1 MHPSPSGPAAAAES
15 AFKTPEKARLA
26 SARPASPM
34 PPPPAAPPVGP
45 RVLSPPNG
53 RGADALLAVRT
64 EEAARFAAES
74 NLLEQRLAALTQS
87 QQCAIPVP
95 LGPPCALVRRRRP
108 TVARSAARYESD
120 LYKAALSEMQAERR
134 RLEQQIVDERAEID
148 VRLSAVACR
157 RVLVFGVL
165 GVP

>member
-34 PPPPAAPPVGP
+34 APPPAVGP

-53 RGADALLAVRT
+53 RSADALLAART

-74 NLLEQRLAALTQS
+74 NLLEQRLTALTQS
-87 QQCAIPVP
+87 QQCASPVP
-95 LGPPCALVRRRRP
+95 LTRR
-108 TVARSAARYESD
+108 ARSRDVAASPRNGRF
-120 LYKAALSEMQAERR
+120 RR
-134 RLEQQIVDERAEID
+134 QV
-148 VRLSAVACR
+148 
-157 RVLVFGVL
+157 
-165 GVP
+165 